1 MTYHTDALISFV
13 GALSEV
19 TLLGNLTHSFT
30 IKSVSGHAPPE
41 IHAFQTKD
49 LRKKFDGN
57 LRWHTNSPLSTST
70 TIFLPLQTPSDT
82 VGEPPRWSPPNTPAS
97 PPASSSRPSATSPRI
112 SPFRSL
118 SYPMSTS
125 FISPSMNTAFVHMST
140 NHQFTGCQIS
150 RISTASISLGSGR
163 CKKSF
168 SQEKH
173 QKEVNPFPIPNS
185 SEESEKARLK
195 RTMEER
201 DRIQARVED
210 NSSKSLSAHVYP
222 LPQTFLERGIHANVQ
237 YELGLHI
244 AHRMLRPARK
254 LV

>member
-1 MTYHTDALISFV
+1 
-13 GALSEV
+13 
-19 TLLGNLTHSFT
+19 
-30 IKSVSGHAPPE
+30 
-41 IHAFQTKD
+41 
-49 LRKKFDGN
+49 
-57 LRWHTNSPLSTST
+57 
-70 TIFLPLQTPSDT
+70 
-82 VGEPPRWSPPNTPAS
+82 
-97 PPASSSRPSATSPRI
+97 
-112 SPFRSL
+112 
-118 SYPMSTS
+118 
-125 FISPSMNTAFVHMST
+125 MST
-140 NHQFTGCQIS
+140 NYQFTGCQIS
-150 RISTASISLGSGR
+150 GISTASISLDSGR

-173 QKEVNPFPIPNS
+173 RKEVNFFPIPNS

-201 DRIQARVED
+201 DRIQARVRD

-222 LPQTFLERGIHANVQ
+222 LPQTFLERRIHANVQ